1 VSVHKLRAIL
11 AATPIIVNA
20 CVAARAVAP
29 ASQSR
34 SWRAYLGSALRAP
47 AADETVNSDPRPVWR
62 ADLGR
67 GVVGAPAL
75 AEDVVALS
83 LVDRNVALL
92 DRATGELLWRRRLS
106 SHPGSGPLLDNDLVY
121 VATQGTEGRV
131 HALRL
136 ATGRTAWSTPLGDV
150 VAPLALEDGA
160 VYAATTGGWV
170 ARLHDA
176 TGSRRW
182 RTRLPGAVRAAPLTV
197 PGGLVVATTADSV
210 FLLELGGGG
219 VREKDATR
227 GTVLAAPVLVAG
239 TMVLGTAAGI
249 LEARDTAT
257 LAVRWRRELESGIVG
272 MAARSEVIYVLTR
285 GGALW
290 RVPLDAPESATS
302 TDLAIVSRAGPSPV
316 AGGVLVTAVNGE
328 IALLD
333 DTGTR
338 RWTVRLEPPV
348 REPVV
353 VEGRMILAVSERGE
367 VVAFR

>member
-1 VSVHKLRAIL
+1 VPAHKLRAIL
-11 AATPIIVNA
+11 AATSIIVNA

-29 ASQSR
+29 ASQTR
-34 SWRAYLGSALRAP
+34 HWRAYLGSALRAP

-62 ADLGR
+62 TDLGR
-67 GVVGAPAL
+67 GIVGAPAL

-83 LVDRNVALL
+83 LVDRHVALL
-92 DRATGELLWRRRLS
+92 DRATGEVLWRRRLS
-106 SHPGSGPLLDNDLVY
+106 SHAGSGPLLDNDLVY
-121 VATQGTEGRV
+121 VATQGAEGRV

-136 ATGRTAWSTPLGDV
+136 ATGRTVWSFPLGDV
-150 VAPLALEDGA
+150 VAPLELEEGA

-170 ARLHDA
+170 ARLHDG
-176 TGSRRW
+176 TGSRLW
-182 RTRLPGAVRAAPLTV
+182 RTRLPGAVRAAPVTV
-197 PGGLVVATTADSV
+197 SGGVVVATTADSV
-210 FLLELGGGG
+210 FLLERSSGA
-219 VREKDATR
+219 VRERDATG

-239 TMVLGTAAGI
+239 TMMLGTTAGV

-285 GGALW
+285 RGVLW
-290 RVPLDAPESATS
+290 RMPVAVPESAAG

-328 IALLD
+328 IALVD
-333 DTGTR
+333 DTGAR
-338 RWTVRLEPPV
+338 RWTSRLEPPV